1 MQYSMVWS
9 IGSEDNGGGGG
20 GGRGGKEGD
29 GDLGS
34 GAIKVVLFFLAL
46 LYARRGL
53 DGGVGSP
60 SCDCEEAIS

>member
-1 MQYSMVWS
+1 MEEEE
-9 IGSEDNGGGGG
+9 GEDEGG
-20 GGRGGKEGD
+20 ED
-29 GDLGS
+29 GDLGG

-53 DGGVGSP
+53 DGGVGSS